1 MQDGE
6 RTVTVRRVGGA
17 QFVAALY
24 RTVSGAHPDAIA
36 MDALGEVMT
45 VEPAGRLYRA
55 LVETKKASAV
65 ESWNFVLH
73 DPGNIIFWA
82 QVPPSDSLA
91 AARDALIATVEGVRA
106 KPITAAEVDRVRAKA
121 LRQFDET
128 FNDPQKLGVA
138 ISESIATGDWRLFFL
153 HRDQW
158 RKLTAA
164 DVQRVAQEYLKP
176 ANRTTGQF
184 IPDSKP
190 DRAPTPPA
198 ADLQAM
204 VKDYKGD
211 ASVAAGESFEPTPA
225 NLEART
231 QRFALPN
238 GMKVAFLPKKTRG
251 ETVQL
256 QMRLHQGD
264 EASLKGMSPRGEL
277 AASMLALGTKKRDRQ
292 AFEDTLDRLRAKLAI
307 AGGETETSVRGQ
319 TVRTHLPE
327 LLRLTA
333 EALREPAFPATEFE
347 KLKRER
353 LTALEEAR
361 TDPQNV
367 AERALQRWDNPYRKG
382 DVRYVPTYDEELA
395 EIKAAKLDDV
405 KRFYARFVGGAHAE
419 LAIVGDFD
427 PAAMKTLV
435 TEIFGAWKSPSPFA
449 RVPDPYRPPA
459 PTVLTAQTPDK
470 ANATVFGRV
479 PLKINDRSDDIP
491 ALIVADKI
499 LGASP
504 ESRIPDRVREK
515 EGLSYGIQTWVT
527 PSSFEENSQLN
538 LYAIFAPQNRERIRS
553 AIGEELT
560 RALKDGFTEAELA
573 DAKRSL
579 LQARRIAR
587 AQDAS
592 LAGGLVQQA
601 YLGRTWDY
609 AQKID
614 AGIADVTLERVN
626 AVLRKYVDAAGFAWS
641 YAGDFAKAK

>member
-1 MQDGE
+1 
-6 RTVTVRRVGGA
+6 
-17 QFVAALY
+17 
-24 RTVSGAHPDAIA
+24 
-36 MDALGEVMT
+36 MT

-65 ESWNFVLH
+65 EAWNFTLA
-73 DPGNIIFWA
+73 DPSNIIFWA

-121 LRQFDET
+121 LRVFDET

-153 HRDQW
+153 QRDQW

-164 DVQRVAQEYLKP
+164 DVQRVAQDYLKP
-176 ANRTTGQF
+176 SNRTLGQF
-184 IPDSKP
+184 IPDAKP

-198 ADLQAM
+198 ADIAGL

-211 ASVAAGESFEPTPA
+211 PSVAAGESFEPTPA

-231 QRFALPN
+231 QRFTLPN

-251 ETVQL
+251 ETVQI

-264 EASLKGMSPRGEL
+264 EASLKGSSPRGSL
-277 AASMLALGTKKRDRQ
+277 AAAMLNLGTKKRDRQ
-292 AFEDTLDRLRAKLAI
+292 GFEDTLDRLRAKLSLG
-307 AGGETETSVRGQ
+307 GGETETSARGQ

-353 LTALEEAR
+353 LAALEDQK
-361 TDPQNV
+361 TDPQAI
-367 AERALQRWDNPYRKG
+367 AERALERWNNPYAKG
-382 DVRYVPTYDEELA
+382 DVGYVPTYDEEVA
-395 EIKAAKLDDV
+395 EIKSANLEQV

-427 PAAMKTLV
+427 PAAMRTLV
-435 TEIFGAWKSPSPFA
+435 AELFGAWKSPSPFT
-449 RVPDPYRPPA
+449 RVPNPYRPPA
-459 PTVLTAQTPDK
+459 PTILTAQAPDK
-470 ANATVFGRV
+470 ANAAMFGRL
-479 PLKINDRSDDIP
+479 PLPINDRSDDLP
-491 ALIVADKI
+491 ALIIVDRI
-499 LGASP
+499 LGGST

-515 EGLSYGIQTWVT
+515 EGLSYGIQTWLA
-527 PSSFEENSQLN
+527 PSSFEDNTLLN
-538 LYAIFAPQNRERIRS
+538 MYAIFAPQNRERIGK

-560 RALKDGFTEAELA
+560 RALKDGFTESELA

-587 AQDAS
+587 AQDGS

-609 AQKID
+609 AAKVD
-614 AGIADVTLERVN
+614 AGISDATVERVN
-626 AVLRKYVDAAGFAWS
+626 AVLRKYVAAPGFAWS
-641 YAGDFAKAK
+641 YAGDFAKAQ